1 VVFTGASSFWYRLG
15 FRPLNDVA
23 FLFLCLAASLFLRL
37 RQLRWPIL
45 AGAAALSAAP
55 TFRTIVYLYPWL
67 ILLAWQCVLALRNS
81 ARRNL
86 PFALPLLLYA
96 LAILNNTLPPNIRI
110 FPASIGFGGMTLSV
124 TNLIQLLFAGAMLIL
139 MLQRLSSD
147 RREKQQLAS
156 ELDAA
161 REIQRSLLPQAAPA
175 INGYSIGFRSS
186 ACYEV
191 GSDYLDIFALPSSE
205 QVMIVADVA
214 GKGLAAALVGTAFRS
229 AFRAAAG
236 AGASLRDLAAR
247 ISQQHW
253 NEGPEARRRY
263 VMAIFLTLDPIHHC
277 IDVVNAGHNTGFVVQ
292 SEGPVRMIEASRP
305 PLGILPGIQYS
316 AESFLFPEGA
326 RLLFYT
332 DGVTEVFRQGRS
344 GVRSRK
350 ATRTFPPMPGTRLRP
365 DARFGMAS
373 IEGICGRNSPAGR
386 HDRSRL
392 AQNAIGSGGMKET
405 R

>member
-1 VVFTGASSFWYRLG
+1 
-15 FRPLNDVA
+15 
-23 FLFLCLAASLFLRL
+23 
-37 RQLRWPIL
+37 
-45 AGAAALSAAP
+45 
-55 TFRTIVYLYPWL
+55 
-67 ILLAWQCVLALRNS
+67 
-81 ARRNL
+81 
-86 PFALPLLLYA
+86 
-96 LAILNNTLPPNIRI
+96 
-110 FPASIGFGGMTLSV
+110 MTLSV

-147 RREKQQLAS
+147 RREKQRLAS

-191 GSDYLDIFALPSSE
+191 GGDYLDIFALPSGE

-236 AGASLRDLAAR
+236 VGGASLRDLAAR
-247 ISQQHW
+247 NSQQHW
-253 NEGPEARRRY
+253 NEGPAARRRY
-263 VMAIFLTLDPIHHC
+263 VTAIFLKLDPSHHC

-292 SEGPVRMIEASRP
+292 PEGMVRMIEASGP

-316 AESFLFPEGA
+316 AESFPFPEGA

-332 DGVTEVFRQGRS
+332 DGVTEVFREDDQEFGPERLLEHFRQCQERDCDRMLDSVWRALKEFAGEIRQRDDMTALALHRTQSAQG
-344 GVRSRK
+344 
-350 ATRTFPPMPGTRLRP
+350 A
-365 DARFGMAS
+365 
-373 IEGICGRNSPAGR
+373 
-386 HDRSRL
+386 
-392 AQNAIGSGGMKET
+392 
-405 R
+405 